1 MLGSLKIKNFKGFK
15 GEHNIDFAPLT
26 LILGKIVAVKV
37 QSFRV

>member
-26 LILGKIVAVKV
+26 LILGK
-37 QSFRV
+37 